1 MFKNEITISRKFQCS
16 TRPSFWVLW
25 LAFFV
30 LLVRFSEQIDAAETN
45 NCGNSCGFI
54 FDHFN
59 LTLEQGYRTEAAGPF
74 YYSQQTEDENTSAF
88 PPFFSHVRNPS
99 IEYTNYDILYP
110 LLTRMQYGQEWRW
123 QFFQLIS
130 FSGGHEANDATK
142 TRHTFFPIYFSQ
154 RSTTDT
160 NLNYTAVFPFYGTI
174 KNRLSRDQIFVV
186 MFPLYSETRKK
197 DVITDNYL
205 YPFGSIRNGDGMHG
219 WKIWPLAGRENK
231 IPTLHTNGF
240 GEINI
245 VAGYERSFY
254 LWPLC
259 IIQDNRL
266 GTNTTEQISINAKA
280 SMAGHKTTVVPEKF
294 RASIPFFVYSRS
306 PELDLTTVIWPFFSW
321 IDAKEKK
328 YHEWQGPWP
337 FVIFARG
344 EGKTTSRVF
353 PLFQT
358 SHNAIKESDFILW
371 PLYTYKATHSDPL
384 DYRRTRVA
392 FYLYEN
398 TLERSTQ
405 TGIYKHRVDM
415 WPFFTWH
422 RDFNGNERLQV
433 LALLEP
439 VLPDNDAIERNWSP
453 LWSLWRAEN
462 NPKTGAASHSLL
474 WNLYR
479 SEATPAHKKVSL
491 LFGLFQYQ
499 CDGEVKRTKLFYL
512 TVSKTTA
519 TAQ

>member
-1 MFKNEITISRKFQCS
+1 MSTSEITITNKCQSPTP
-16 TRPSFWVLW
+16 TRRWLLW
-25 LAFFV
+25 LAFIF
-30 LLVRFSEQIDAAETN
+30 LLARFCQQVDATETN
-45 NCGNSCGFI
+45 NFENNFGFV

-59 LTLEQGYRTEAAGPF
+59 LTLEQGYRTEAVGPF
-74 YYSQQTEDENTSAF
+74 YYSQQTEDENTFAF
-88 PPFFSHVRNPS
+88 PPFYSHVRNPS
-99 IEYTNYDILYP
+99 VEYTNYDILYP

-130 FSGGHEANDATK
+130 FSGGQEANDATK
-142 TRHTFFPIYFSQ
+142 KRHTFFPIYFYQ

-160 NLNYTAVFPFYGTI
+160 NLNYTAVFPFYGTV

-186 MFPLYSETRKK
+186 MFPIYSETRKK
-197 DVITDNYL
+197 DIVADNYF
-205 YPFGSIRNGDGMHG
+205 YPFGGIRNGDGMHG
-219 WKIWPLAGRENK
+219 WHIWPFVGRENK

-240 GEINI
+240 GDVNI

-259 IIQDNRL
+259 IIQDNRI
-266 GTNTTEQISINAKA
+266 GTNTAEQIFINAKP
-280 SMAGHKTTVVPEKF
+280 SVTGHKTTDVPEKF
-294 RASIPFFVYSRS
+294 RASIPLFVYSRS
-306 PELDLTTVIWPFFSW
+306 PEVDLTTVIWPFFTW
-321 IDAKEKK
+321 IDEREKK

-337 FVIFARG
+337 FIIFARG

-358 SHNAIKESDFILW
+358 SHNATKESDFFLW
-371 PLYTYKATHSDPL
+371 PLYTYRGTHSEPL
-384 DYRRTRVA
+384 DYRRTRVL

-398 TLERSTQ
+398 TLERSTL

-422 RDFNGNERLQV
+422 RDFDGNEHLQV

-439 VLPDNDAIERNWSP
+439 VLPGNDAIERNWSP

-462 NPKTGAASHSLL
+462 NPKTSASSHSLL

-479 SEATPAHKKVSL
+479 SETAPAHKKVSL

-519 TAQ
+519 ATQ